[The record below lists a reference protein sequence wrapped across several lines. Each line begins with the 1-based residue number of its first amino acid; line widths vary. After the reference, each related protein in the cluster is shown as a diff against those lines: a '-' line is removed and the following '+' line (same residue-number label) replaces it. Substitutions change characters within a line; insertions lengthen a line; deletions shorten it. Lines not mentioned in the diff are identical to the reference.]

1 MTHGAGAATRA
12 NGCNPRGGTSGRGPT
27 WAMIRPI
34 LGLSIREFSDE
45 TGINRGELSKIERGL
60 SCPTPGQANAIL
72 SAWQRFRDPA

>member
-1 MTHGAGAATRA
+1 
-12 NGCNPRGGTSGRGPT
+12 
-27 WAMIRPI
+27 MIRPI